1 MSNQDWTSKL
11 QDQLAGYQES
21 VSHDLWAGIE
31 QSLAQKNIES
41 VSTNPQTIVS
51 ENSESIDLHVGS
63 EVQKNARVLH
73 DSSEAKK
80 NARIVYFKR
89 WSAAAAAVALLGIG
103 GSYVYLHQED
113 VEKGNLQLAS
123 LSSPAVS
130 ADLQLAASQPAPS
143 PVVSADLQSAASQPA
158 PSHVVSADLQSAA
171 SQPAPSHVVSAD
183 LQSAA
188 SHPAPSHAV
197 SVDLQSAASQPAP
210 SLVVSAD
217 LRLAASQPA
226 PSLVV
231 SADLQSAASQ
241 KKKGNVLEKESEN
254 EISLLAENPEPAE
267 PVSEDKATDKS
278 SDYKALT
285 RSTDHH
291 AAAYASQSYHFEKNE
306 EVSGWSM
313 QLYAEN
319 LTPSLGG
326 VNSDASGGYN
336 DFSYGTMA
344 EPMPGVIPDPTAG
357 GIYGEEYLL
366 ASYKAIQRKQQVN
379 AKHHAPVSVGLQVAF
394 GIAPRL
400 SLSTGL
406 VYTRT
411 SSDFYPYAPSSNYN
425 VHQVLHYVGLPVGLN
440 YEFWQSGGFH
450 AYVMAGAEADYNVK
464 NDTEEEGVKKENA
477 KRDRVQF
484 SGKASLGA
492 QYDITPKV
500 GLYIEPGA
508 KYYFDNGSHVENT
521 FKDKKLNFNLQFGLR
536 FNL

>member
-41 VSTNPQTIVS
+41 VSTNPQTIA
-51 ENSESIDLHVGS
+51 SESSESTDLHVGS
-63 EVQKNARVLH
+63 EAKKNARVLH

-123 LSSPAVS
+123 HAVS
-130 ADLQLAASQPAPS
+130 PS
-143 PVVSADLQSAASQPA
+143 HVVSADLQSAASVSVAINQGSPSHVVSA
-158 PSHVVSADLQSAA
+158 DLQSATSSVAVNHGSPSHVVSADLQSAA
-171 SQPAPSHVVSAD
+171 SQ
-183 LQSAA
+183 
-188 SHPAPSHAV
+188 
-197 SVDLQSAASQPAP
+197 
-210 SLVVSAD
+210 
-217 LRLAASQPA
+217 
-226 PSLVV
+226 
-231 SADLQSAASQ
+231 
-241 KKKGNVLEKESEN
+241 KKTSDVLKEESEN
-254 EISLLAENPEPAE
+254 EISLLAENSDPAE

-425 VHQVLHYVGLPVGLN
+425 VHQVLHYVGIPVGLN

-464 NDTEEEGVKKENA
+464 NDTEEEGVKKEDA

-492 QYDITPKV
+492 QYDMTPKV

>member
-41 VSTNPQTIVS
+41 VSTNPQTIA
-51 ENSESIDLHVGS
+51 SESSESTDLHVG
-63 EVQKNARVLH
+63 
-73 DSSEAKK
+73 SEAKK

-130 ADLQLAASQPAPS
+130 ADLH
-143 PVVSADLQSAASQPA
+143 SAASQPA

-171 SQPAPSHVVSAD
+171 SQSAPSHVVSSDLQSAASQSAPSHVVSAD

-188 SHPAPSHAV
+188 S
-197 SVDLQSAASQPAP
+197 QPAP
-210 SLVVSAD
+210 S
-217 LRLAASQPA
+217 P
-226 PSLVV
+226 VV

-241 KKKGNVLEKESEN
+241 KKTSDVLKEESEN
-254 EISLLAENPEPAE
+254 EISLLAE
-267 PVSEDKATDKS
+267 K

-285 RSTDHH
+285 RSADHH

-344 EPMPGVIPDPTAG
+344 EPLPGVIPDPTAG

-366 ASYKAIQRKQQVN
+366 ASYKAIQRNQQGN

-411 SSDFYPYAPSSNYN
+411 SSDFYPYAPGSSYN
-425 VHQVLHYVGLPVGLN
+425 VHQVLHYVGIPVGLN

>member
-11 QDQLAGYQES
+11 QEQLADYQES

-31 QSLAQKNIES
+31 QSLAQNNIELGS
-41 VSTNPQTIVS
+41 SNPQTIA
-51 ENSESIDLHVGS
+51 SESSESTDLHVG
-63 EVQKNARVLH
+63 
-73 DSSEAKK
+73 SEAKK

-113 VEKGNLQLAS
+113 VEKGNLQMAS

-130 ADLQLAASQPAPS
+130 ADLQ
-143 PVVSADLQSAASQPA
+143 SAASQ
-158 PSHVVSADLQSAA
+158 S
-171 SQPAPSHVVSAD
+171 
-183 LQSAA
+183 
-188 SHPAPSHAV
+188 APSHA
-197 SVDLQSAASQPAP
+197 
-210 SLVVSAD
+210 
-217 LRLAASQPA
+217 
-226 PSLVV
+226 V

-241 KKKGNVLEKESEN
+241 KKMGNVLVEESEN
-254 EISLLAENPEPAE
+254 EISLLAENSDPAE
-267 PVSEDKATDKS
+267 PVSEDKATDS
-278 SDYKALT
+278 STDHKTLT

-326 VNSDASGGYN
+326 VNSDASG
-336 DFSYGTMA
+336 SYRDYSHGTMA

-366 ASYKAIQRKQQVN
+366 ASYKAIQRNQQGN

-425 VHQVLHYVGLPVGLN
+425 VHQVLHYVGIPVGLN

>member
-11 QDQLAGYQES
+11 QDQLADYQEP

-31 QSLAQKNIES
+31 QSLAH
-41 VSTNPQTIVS
+41 S
-51 ENSESIDLHVGS
+51 ETV
-63 EVQKNARVLH
+63 
-73 DSSEAKK
+73 KK
-80 NARIVYFKR
+80 PRIVYFKR

-113 VEKGNLQLAS
+113 VEKGNLQLATHAV
-123 LSSPAVS
+123 SPSHAVS
-130 ADLQLAASQPAPS
+130 ADLQSAASVSAAVNPSAPS
-143 PVVSADLQSAASQPA
+143 HAVSPSHIVSADLQSAASQ
-158 PSHVVSADLQSAA
+158 S
-171 SQPAPSHVVSAD
+171 
-183 LQSAA
+183 
-188 SHPAPSHAV
+188 
-197 SVDLQSAASQPAP
+197 
-210 SLVVSAD
+210 
-217 LRLAASQPA
+217 
-226 PSLVV
+226 
-231 SADLQSAASQ
+231 
-241 KKKGNVLEKESEN
+241 KMGNALEEENEN
-254 EISLLAENPEPAE
+254 EISLLAENSDPEE
-267 PVSEDKATDKS
+267 PVSEDKATDGSTGHKALTRF
-278 SDYKALT
+278 SDHKALT
-285 RSTDHH
+285 RSSDHH
-291 AAAYASQSYHFEKNE
+291 EAAYASQSYHFEKDKE
-306 EVSGWSM
+306 IAGWSM

-344 EPMPGVIPDPTAG
+344 EPMPGVIPDPAVG

-400 SLSTGL
+400 SLSTGM

-411 SSDFYPYAPSSNYN
+411 SSDFYPYAPSSSYN
-425 VHQVLHYVGLPVGLN
+425 VHQVLHYVGIPVGLN

-464 NDTEEEGVKKENA
+464 NDTDEDGTKKEDA

>member
-11 QDQLAGYQES
+11 QEQLAGYQES

-31 QSLAQKNIES
+31 QSLAQNNIES
-41 VSTNPQTIVS
+41 VSSNPQTIA
-51 ENSESIDLHVGS
+51 SESSESTDLHVGT
-63 EVQKNARVLH
+63 
-73 DSSEAKK
+73 EAKK

-113 VEKGNLQLAS
+113 VEKGNLQLA
-123 LSSPAVS
+123 V
-130 ADLQLAASQPAPS
+130 
-143 PVVSADLQSAASQPA
+143 SQPA

-171 SQPAPSHVVSAD
+171 SVSAAVSQSAPSHAVSADLQSAASQSAPSHVVSAD

-188 SHPAPSHAV
+188 SQSAPSHA
-197 SVDLQSAASQPAP
+197 
-210 SLVVSAD
+210 
-217 LRLAASQPA
+217 
-226 PSLVV
+226 V

-241 KKKGNVLEKESEN
+241 KKASDVLKKESEN
-254 EISLLAENPEPAE
+254 EISLLAE
-267 PVSEDKATDKS
+267 KS
-278 SDYKALT
+278 DHKALT
-285 RSTDHH
+285 RSTDYH
-291 AAAYASQSYHFEKNE
+291 AEAYASQSYHFEKNE

-366 ASYKAIQRKQQVN
+366 ASYKAIQRSQQGN

-411 SSDFYPYAPSSNYN
+411 SSDFYPYAPSSSYN
-425 VHQVLHYVGLPVGLN
+425 VHQVLHYVGIPVGLN

>member
-11 QDQLAGYQES
+11 QEQLAGYQEP

-31 QSLAQKNIES
+31 QSLAQNNIES
-41 VSTNPQTIVS
+41 VSSNPQTIA
-51 ENSESIDLHVGS
+51 SESSESTDLHVGT
-63 EVQKNARVLH
+63 
-73 DSSEAKK
+73 EAKK

-113 VEKGNLQLAS
+113 VEKGNLQLA
-123 LSSPAVS
+123 V
-130 ADLQLAASQPAPS
+130 
-143 PVVSADLQSAASQPA
+143 SQPA

-171 SQPAPSHVVSAD
+171 SVSAAVSQSAPSHAVSADLQSAASQSAPSHVVSAD

-188 SHPAPSHAV
+188 SQPVPS
-197 SVDLQSAASQPAP
+197 S
-210 SLVVSAD
+210 
-217 LRLAASQPA
+217 
-226 PSLVV
+226 VV

-241 KKKGNVLEKESEN
+241 KKASDVLKKESEN
-254 EISLLAENPEPAE
+254 EISLLAE
-267 PVSEDKATDKS
+267 KS
-278 SDYKALT
+278 DHKALT
-285 RSTDHH
+285 RSTDYH
-291 AAAYASQSYHFEKNE
+291 AEAYASQSYHFEKNE

-366 ASYKAIQRKQQVN
+366 ASYKAIQRSQQGN

-411 SSDFYPYAPSSNYN
+411 SSDFYPYAPSSSYN
-425 VHQVLHYVGLPVGLN
+425 VHQVLHYVGIPVGLN

-450 AYVMAGAEADYNVK
+450 AYVMAGAEADYNLK

>member
-11 QDQLAGYQES
+11 QEQLADYLEP

-31 QSLAQKNIES
+31 QSLAH
-41 VSTNPQTIVS
+41 S
-51 ENSESIDLHVGS
+51 ETV
-63 EVQKNARVLH
+63 
-73 DSSEAKK
+73 KK
-80 NARIVYFKR
+80 PRIVYFKR

-123 LSSPAVS
+123 HAVSPSHVVS
-130 ADLQLAASQPAPS
+130 ADLQSTASSVAVNQGSPS
-143 PVVSADLQSAASQPA
+143 HAVSADLQSAASSIAVNQGS

-171 SQPAPSHVVSAD
+171 SQS
-183 LQSAA
+183 
-188 SHPAPSHAV
+188 
-197 SVDLQSAASQPAP
+197 
-210 SLVVSAD
+210 
-217 LRLAASQPA
+217 
-226 PSLVV
+226 
-231 SADLQSAASQ
+231 
-241 KKKGNVLEKESEN
+241 KMGNALEEENEN
-254 EISLLAENPEPAE
+254 EISLLAENYEPAE
-267 PVSEDKATDKS
+267 PVSEDKATDS
-278 SDYKALT
+278 STDHKVLT
-285 RSTDHH
+285 RSTDNH
-291 AAAYASQSYHFEKNE
+291 AAAYASQSYHFEKDKE
-306 EVSGWSM
+306 IAGWSM

-344 EPMPGVIPDPTAG
+344 EPMPGVIPDPAVG

-411 SSDFYPYAPSSNYN
+411 SSDFYPYAPGSSYN
-425 VHQVLHYVGLPVGLN
+425 VHQVLHYVGIPVGLN

-464 NDTEEEGVKKENA
+464 NDTDEEGVKKEDA

>member
-63 EVQKNARVLH
+63 EAKKDARVLH

-123 LSSPAVS
+123 HAVSPSHAVS
-130 ADLQLAASQPAPS
+130 A
-143 PVVSADLQSAASQPA
+143 
-158 PSHVVSADLQSAA
+158 SHVVSADLQSAA
-171 SQPAPSHVVSAD
+171 SSVAVR
-183 LQSAA
+183 QS
-188 SHPAPSHAV
+188 APSHA
-197 SVDLQSAASQPAP
+197 
-210 SLVVSAD
+210 
-217 LRLAASQPA
+217 
-226 PSLVV
+226 V

-241 KKKGNVLEKESEN
+241 KKMGNTLVEESEN

-366 ASYKAIQRKQQVN
+366 ASYKAIQRNQQGN

-425 VHQVLHYVGLPVGLN
+425 VHQVLHYVGIPVGLN

-464 NDTEEEGVKKENA
+464 NDTEEEGVKKEDA

>member
-31 QSLAQKNIES
+31 QSLAH
-41 VSTNPQTIVS
+41 S
-51 ENSESIDLHVGS
+51 ETG
-63 EVQKNARVLH
+63 
-73 DSSEAKK
+73 KK
-80 NARIVYFKR
+80 ARIVYFKR

-123 LSSPAVS
+123 HAVSPSHAVS
-130 ADLQLAASQPAPS
+130 A
-143 PVVSADLQSAASQPA
+143 
-158 PSHVVSADLQSAA
+158 SHVVSADLQSAA
-171 SQPAPSHVVSAD
+171 SSVAVNQSAPSHAVSAD
-183 LQSAA
+183 LQST
-188 SHPAPSHAV
+188 
-197 SVDLQSAASQPAP
+197 ASQ
-210 SLVVSAD
+210 SKMGNTLV
-217 LRLAASQPA
+217 
-226 PSLVV
+226 
-231 SADLQSAASQ
+231 
-241 KKKGNVLEKESEN
+241 EESEN
-254 EISLLAENPEPAE
+254 EISLLAENSDPAE
-267 PVSEDKATDKS
+267 PVSEDKATDS
-278 SDYKALT
+278 STDHKTLPRSTDHKALT
-285 RSTDHH
+285 RSTDNH

-366 ASYKAIQRKQQVN
+366 ASYKAIQRNQQGN

-411 SSDFYPYAPSSNYN
+411 SSDFYPYAPSSSYN
-425 VHQVLHYVGLPVGLN
+425 VHQVLHYVGIPVGLN

>member
-11 QDQLAGYQES
+11 QDQLADYQES

-41 VSTNPQTIVS
+41 VSSNPQTIVS
-51 ENSESIDLHVGS
+51 ESSESTDLHVG
-63 EVQKNARVLH
+63 
-73 DSSEAKK
+73 SEAKK

-103 GSYVYLHQED
+103 GSYVYLHQEE
-113 VEKGNLQLAS
+113 VEKGNLQLAAS
-123 LSSPAVS
+123 QSAPSHVVS
-130 ADLQLAASQPAPS
+130 ADLQSAASQSAPS
-143 PVVSADLQSAASQPA
+143 HAVSADLQSAASQPA

-171 SQPAPSHVVSAD
+171 SQPASSHVVSAD

-188 SHPAPSHAV
+188 SQSAPSHA
-197 SVDLQSAASQPAP
+197 
-210 SLVVSAD
+210 
-217 LRLAASQPA
+217 
-226 PSLVV
+226 V

-241 KKKGNVLEKESEN
+241 KKTSDDVLKEESEN
-254 EISLLAENPEPAE
+254 EISLLAE
-267 PVSEDKATDKS
+267 KS
-278 SDYKALT
+278 DHKALT

-366 ASYKAIQRKQQVN
+366 ASYKAIQRNQQGN

-425 VHQVLHYVGLPVGLN
+425 VHQVLHYVGIPVGLN

>member
-31 QSLAQKNIES
+31 QSLAQNDIES
-41 VSTNPQTIVS
+41 VSSNPQAIVS
-51 ENSESIDLHVGS
+51 ESSESTDFHVGS
-63 EVQKNARVLH
+63 ESSDFHVG
-73 DSSEAKK
+73 SEAKK
-80 NARIVYFKR
+80 KARIVYFKR

-103 GSYVYLHQED
+103 GSYVYLHQEE

-123 LSSPAVS
+123 LSSRSVS
-130 ADLQLAASQPAPS
+130 ADLPSAAPHTVSSDLQPAAPHAVSSDLPSAPSHAVSSDLPSAASHVVSSDLQSAAPHAVSSDLQSAPS
-143 PVVSADLQSAASQPA
+143 HSVSADLQSAAP
-158 PSHVVSADLQSAA
+158 
-171 SQPAPSHVVSAD
+171 
-183 LQSAA
+183 
-188 SHPAPSHAV
+188 
-197 SVDLQSAASQPAP
+197 
-210 SLVVSAD
+210 
-217 LRLAASQPA
+217 
-226 PSLVV
+226 
-231 SADLQSAASQ
+231 Q

-254 EISLLAENPEPAE
+254 KISLLADN
-267 PVSEDKATDKS
+267 
-278 SDYKALT
+278 
-285 RSTDHH
+285 H
-291 AAAYASQSYHFEKNE
+291 AAAYASQSYHFDKNE

-319 LTPSLGG
+319 LTSSLGG
-326 VNSDASGGYN
+326 VNSDASGSYR
-336 DFSYGTMA
+336 DYSYGTMA

-366 ASYKAIQRKQQVN
+366 ASCKAIQRNQQVN

-400 SLSTGL
+400 TLSTGL

-411 SSDFYPYAPSSNYN
+411 SSDFYPYASSSSYN
-425 VHQVLHYVGLPVGLN
+425 VHQVLHYVGIPVGLN

>member
-31 QSLAQKNIES
+31 QSLAQNDIES
-41 VSTNPQTIVS
+41 VSSNPQAIVS
-51 ENSESIDLHVGS
+51 ESSESTDFHVGS
-63 EVQKNARVLH
+63 E
-73 DSSEAKK
+73 AKK
-80 NARIVYFKR
+80 KARIVYFKR

-103 GSYVYLHQED
+103 GSYVYLHQEE

-123 LSSPAVS
+123 LSSRSVS
-130 ADLQLAASQPAPS
+130 ADLP
-143 PVVSADLQSAASQPA
+143 SAA
-158 PSHVVSADLQSAA
+158 SHVVSSDLQPAA
-171 SQPAPSHVVSAD
+171 PHTVSSDLPS
-183 LQSAA
+183 
-188 SHPAPSHAV
+188 APSHAV
-197 SVDLQSAASQPAP
+197 SSDLQSAPSHSVSSDLQSAAP
-210 SLVVSAD
+210 
-217 LRLAASQPA
+217 
-226 PSLVV
+226 
-231 SADLQSAASQ
+231 Q

-254 EISLLAENPEPAE
+254 KISLLADN
-267 PVSEDKATDKS
+267 
-278 SDYKALT
+278 
-285 RSTDHH
+285 H
-291 AAAYASQSYHFEKNE
+291 AAAYASQSYHFDKNE

-319 LTPSLGG
+319 LTSSLGG
-326 VNSDASGGYN
+326 VNSDASGSYR
-336 DFSYGTMA
+336 DYSYGTMA

-366 ASYKAIQRKQQVN
+366 ASCKAIQRNQQVN

-400 SLSTGL
+400 TLSTGL

-411 SSDFYPYAPSSNYN
+411 SSDFYPYAPGSSYN
-425 VHQVLHYVGLPVGLN
+425 VHQVLHYVGIPVGLN

-477 KRDRVQF
+477 KRDRVQL

>member
-41 VSTNPQTIVS
+41 VSTNPQTIAS
-51 ENSESIDLHVGS
+51 ENSESTDLHVGS
-63 EVQKNARVLH
+63 EAKKDARVLH

-113 VEKGNLQLAS
+113 VEKGNLQLA
-123 LSSPAVS
+123 
-130 ADLQLAASQPAPS
+130 ASQSAPS
-143 PVVSADLQSAASQPA
+143 PVVSADLQSAASQ
-158 PSHVVSADLQSAA
+158 SAS
-171 SQPAPSHVVSAD
+171 SP
-183 LQSAA
+183 
-188 SHPAPSHAV
+188 
-197 SVDLQSAASQPAP
+197 
-210 SLVVSAD
+210 
-217 LRLAASQPA
+217 
-226 PSLVV
+226 VV

-241 KKKGNVLEKESEN
+241 KKTSDVLKEESEN
-254 EISLLAENPEPAE
+254 EISLLAE
-267 PVSEDKATDKS
+267 K

-425 VHQVLHYVGLPVGLN
+425 VHQVLHYVGIPVGLN

-464 NDTEEEGVKKENA
+464 NDTEEEGVKKEDA

>member
-31 QSLAQKNIES
+31 QSLAQNHIES
-41 VSTNPQTIVS
+41 VSTNPQAIA
-51 ENSESIDLHVGS
+51 SESSESTDLHVGS

-123 LSSPAVS
+123 HAVS
-130 ADLQLAASQPAPS
+130 PS
-143 PVVSADLQSAASQPA
+143 HAVSADLQSAASQ
-158 PSHVVSADLQSAA
+158 SKMGNT
-171 SQPAPSHVVSAD
+171 
-183 LQSAA
+183 
-188 SHPAPSHAV
+188 
-197 SVDLQSAASQPAP
+197 
-210 SLVVSAD
+210 LV
-217 LRLAASQPA
+217 
-226 PSLVV
+226 
-231 SADLQSAASQ
+231 
-241 KKKGNVLEKESEN
+241 EESEN

-285 RSTDHH
+285 RSADHH
-291 AAAYASQSYHFEKNE
+291 AAAYASQSYHLKKNE

-344 EPMPGVIPDPTAG
+344 EPLPGVIPDPTAG

-366 ASYKAIQRKQQVN
+366 ASYKAIQRNQQGN

-411 SSDFYPYAPSSNYN
+411 SSDFYPYASSSSYN
-425 VHQVLHYVGLPVGLN
+425 VHQVLHYVGIPVGLN

-464 NDTEEEGVKKENA
+464 NDTEEEGVKKEDA

>member
-31 QSLAQKNIES
+31 QSLAQNNIES
-41 VSTNPQTIVS
+41 VSSNPQTIA
-51 ENSESIDLHVGS
+51 SESSESTDLHVGT
-63 EVQKNARVLH
+63 
-73 DSSEAKK
+73 EAKK

-113 VEKGNLQLAS
+113 VEKGNLQLA
-123 LSSPAVS
+123 V
-130 ADLQLAASQPAPS
+130 SQPAPS
-143 PVVSADLQSAASQPA
+143 HVVSADLQSAASQPA

-188 SHPAPSHAV
+188 S
-197 SVDLQSAASQPAP
+197 
-210 SLVVSAD
+210 
-217 LRLAASQPA
+217 
-226 PSLVV
+226 
-231 SADLQSAASQ
+231 Q
-241 KKKGNVLEKESEN
+241 KKASDVLKKESEN
-254 EISLLAENPEPAE
+254 EISLLAE
-267 PVSEDKATDKS
+267 KS
-278 SDYKALT
+278 DHKALT

-291 AAAYASQSYHFEKNE
+291 AEAYASQSYHFEKNE

-366 ASYKAIQRKQQVN
+366 ASYKAIQRSQQGN

-411 SSDFYPYAPSSNYN
+411 SSDFYPYAPSSSYN
-425 VHQVLHYVGLPVGLN
+425 VHQVLHYVGIPVGLN

>member
-11 QDQLAGYQES
+11 QDQLADYQES

-41 VSTNPQTIVS
+41 VSSNPQTIVS
-51 ENSESIDLHVGS
+51 ESSESTDLHVG
-63 EVQKNARVLH
+63 
-73 DSSEAKK
+73 SEAKK

-103 GSYVYLHQED
+103 GSYVYLHQEE
-113 VEKGNLQLAS
+113 VEKGNLQLAAS
-123 LSSPAVS
+123 QSAPSHVVS
-130 ADLQLAASQPAPS
+130 ADLQSAASQSAPS
-143 PVVSADLQSAASQPA
+143 HAVSADLQSAASQPA

-171 SQPAPSHVVSAD
+171 SQPASSHVVSAD

-188 SHPAPSHAV
+188 SQSAPSHA
-197 SVDLQSAASQPAP
+197 
-210 SLVVSAD
+210 
-217 LRLAASQPA
+217 
-226 PSLVV
+226 V

-241 KKKGNVLEKESEN
+241 KKTSDDVLKEESEN
-254 EISLLAENPEPAE
+254 EISLLAE
-267 PVSEDKATDKS
+267 KS
-278 SDYKALT
+278 DHKALT
-285 RSTDHH
+285 RSTDNH

-326 VNSDASGGYN
+326 VNSDASG
-336 DFSYGTMA
+336 SYRDYSHGTMA

-366 ASYKAIQRKQQVN
+366 ASYKAIQRNQQGN

-411 SSDFYPYAPSSNYN
+411 SSDFYPYAPGSSYN
-425 VHQVLHYVGLPVGLN
+425 VHQVLHYVGIPVGLN

>member
-41 VSTNPQTIVS
+41 VSANLQKID
-51 ENSESIDLHVGS
+51 SESSESAELHVG
-63 EVQKNARVLH
+63 
-73 DSSEAKK
+73 SEAKK

-123 LSSPAVS
+123 HAVS
-130 ADLQLAASQPAPS
+130 PS
-143 PVVSADLQSAASQPA
+143 HAVSADLQSAASSVA
-158 PSHVVSADLQSAA
+158 VNYGSPSHVVSADLQSAA
-171 SQPAPSHVVSAD
+171 SQKKMGNA
-183 LQSAA
+183 
-188 SHPAPSHAV
+188 
-197 SVDLQSAASQPAP
+197 
-210 SLVVSAD
+210 LV
-217 LRLAASQPA
+217 
-226 PSLVV
+226 
-231 SADLQSAASQ
+231 
-241 KKKGNVLEKESEN
+241 EESEN
-254 EISLLAENPEPAE
+254 EISLLAENSDPAE
-267 PVSEDKATDKS
+267 SVSEDKATDSSTDYKTLTRS
-278 SDYKALT
+278 SDHKVLT

-366 ASYKAIQRKQQVN
+366 ASYKAIQRNQQVK

-411 SSDFYPYAPSSNYN
+411 SSDFYPYASSSSYN
-425 VHQVLHYVGLPVGLN
+425 VHQVLHYVGIPVGLN

>member
-31 QSLAQKNIES
+31 QSLAQNNIES
-41 VSTNPQTIVS
+41 VSSNPQTIVS
-51 ENSESIDLHVGS
+51 ESSESTDLHVG
-63 EVQKNARVLH
+63 
-73 DSSEAKK
+73 SEAKK

-130 ADLQLAASQPAPS
+130 ADLQSAASQPAPS
-143 PVVSADLQSAASQPA
+143 HIVSADLQSAASQSA
-158 PSHVVSADLQSAA
+158 PSHAVSADLQSAA
-171 SQPAPSHVVSAD
+171 SKRKMGNA
-183 LQSAA
+183 
-188 SHPAPSHAV
+188 
-197 SVDLQSAASQPAP
+197 
-210 SLVVSAD
+210 LV
-217 LRLAASQPA
+217 
-226 PSLVV
+226 
-231 SADLQSAASQ
+231 
-241 KKKGNVLEKESEN
+241 EESEN
-254 EISLLAENPEPAE
+254 EISLLAENSDPTE
-267 PVSEDKATDKS
+267 PVSEDKATDS
-278 SDYKALT
+278 STDHKTLT
-285 RSTDHH
+285 RSTDHKVLTRSTDNH

-344 EPMPGVIPDPTAG
+344 EPMPGVITDPTAG

-366 ASYKAIQRKQQVN
+366 ASYKAIQRNQQGN

-411 SSDFYPYAPSSNYN
+411 SSDFYPYAPSSSYN
-425 VHQVLHYVGLPVGLN
+425 VHQVLHYVGIPVGLN

>member
-31 QSLAQKNIES
+31 QSLAH
-41 VSTNPQTIVS
+41 S
-51 ENSESIDLHVGS
+51 ETG
-63 EVQKNARVLH
+63 
-73 DSSEAKK
+73 KK
-80 NARIVYFKR
+80 ARIVYFKR

-113 VEKGNLQLAS
+113 VEKGNLQLA
-123 LSSPAVS
+123 
-130 ADLQLAASQPAPS
+130 
-143 PVVSADLQSAASQPA
+143 ASQPA

-188 SHPAPSHAV
+188 SQSAPSHVVSADLQSAASQPAPSHVV

-210 SLVVSAD
+210 SLVVSSD
-217 LRLAASQPA
+217 LQSAASQPA

-241 KKKGNVLEKESEN
+241 KKTSDDVLKEESEN
-254 EISLLAENPEPAE
+254 EISLLAE
-267 PVSEDKATDKS
+267 K

-326 VNSDASGGYN
+326 VNSDASG
-336 DFSYGTMA
+336 SYRDYSHGTMA

-366 ASYKAIQRKQQVN
+366 ASYKAIQRNQQGN

-411 SSDFYPYAPSSNYN
+411 SSDFYPYAPSSSYN
-425 VHQVLHYVGLPVGLN
+425 VHQVLHYVGIPVGLN

>member
-31 QSLAQKNIES
+31 QSLAQNNIES
-41 VSTNPQTIVS
+41 VSSNPQTIA
-51 ENSESIDLHVGS
+51 SESSESTDLHVGS
-63 EVQKNARVLH
+63 E
-73 DSSEAKK
+73 AKK
-80 NARIVYFKR
+80 DARIVYFKR

-113 VEKGNLQLAS
+113 VERGNLQLAS

-130 ADLQLAASQPAPS
+130 ADLQ
-143 PVVSADLQSAASQPA
+143 SAASQPT

-171 SQPAPSHVVSAD
+171 SQPASSHVVSAD
-183 LQSAA
+183 LQST
-188 SHPAPSHAV
+188 
-197 SVDLQSAASQPAP
+197 
-210 SLVVSAD
+210 
-217 LRLAASQPA
+217 ASQPA

-241 KKKGNVLEKESEN
+241 KKTSDDVLKEKSEN
-254 EISLLAENPEPAE
+254 EISLLAE
-267 PVSEDKATDKS
+267 KS
-278 SDYKALT
+278 DHKALT

-336 DFSYGTMA
+336 DYSHGTMA

-366 ASYKAIQRKQQVN
+366 ASYKAIQRNQQGN

-411 SSDFYPYAPSSNYN
+411 SSDFYPYASSSSYN
-425 VHQVLHYVGLPVGLN
+425 VHQVLHYVGIPVGLN

>member
-11 QDQLAGYQES
+11 QEQLAGYQEP

-31 QSLAQKNIES
+31 QSLAQNNIES
-41 VSTNPQTIVS
+41 VSSNPQTIA
-51 ENSESIDLHVGS
+51 SESSESTDLHVGT
-63 EVQKNARVLH
+63 
-73 DSSEAKK
+73 EAKK

-113 VEKGNLQLAS
+113 VEKGNLQLA
-123 LSSPAVS
+123 V
-130 ADLQLAASQPAPS
+130 
-143 PVVSADLQSAASQPA
+143 SQPA

-171 SQPAPSHVVSAD
+171 SQSAPSHAVSADLQSAASQSAPSHVVSAD

-188 SHPAPSHAV
+188 S
-197 SVDLQSAASQPAP
+197 
-210 SLVVSAD
+210 
-217 LRLAASQPA
+217 
-226 PSLVV
+226 
-231 SADLQSAASQ
+231 Q
-241 KKKGNVLEKESEN
+241 KKASDVLKKESEN
-254 EISLLAENPEPAE
+254 EISLLAE
-267 PVSEDKATDKS
+267 KS
-278 SDYKALT
+278 DHKALT

-291 AAAYASQSYHFEKNE
+291 AEAYASQSYHFEKNE

-366 ASYKAIQRKQQVN
+366 ASYKAIQRSQQGN

-411 SSDFYPYAPSSNYN
+411 SSDFYPYAPSSSYN
-425 VHQVLHYVGLPVGLN
+425 VHQVLHYVGIPVGLN

>member
-31 QSLAQKNIES
+31 QSLAQNNIES
-41 VSTNPQTIVS
+41 VSSNPQTIVS
-51 ENSESIDLHVGS
+51 ESSESTDLHVGS
-63 EVQKNARVLH
+63 EVKKNARV
-73 DSSEAKK
+73 
-80 NARIVYFKR
+80 VYFKR

-113 VEKGNLQLAS
+113 VEKGNLQLAASQPAPSPVVSADLQSAASQSAPS
-123 LSSPAVS
+123 LVVS

-143 PVVSADLQSAASQPA
+143 PVVSADLQSAASQKKT
-158 PSHVVSADLQSAA
+158 SDV
-171 SQPAPSHVVSAD
+171 
-183 LQSAA
+183 
-188 SHPAPSHAV
+188 
-197 SVDLQSAASQPAP
+197 
-210 SLVVSAD
+210 LV
-217 LRLAASQPA
+217 
-226 PSLVV
+226 
-231 SADLQSAASQ
+231 
-241 KKKGNVLEKESEN
+241 EESEN
-254 EISLLAENPEPAE
+254 EISLLAENSDPAE
-267 PVSEDKATDKS
+267 PVSGDKATVS
-278 SDYKALT
+278 STDHKALT

-366 ASYKAIQRKQQVN
+366 ASYKAIQRNQQVK

-425 VHQVLHYVGLPVGLN
+425 VHQVLHYVGIPVGLN

>member
-11 QDQLAGYQES
+11 QEQLAGYQEP

-31 QSLAQKNIES
+31 QSLAQNNIES
-41 VSTNPQTIVS
+41 VSSNPQTIA
-51 ENSESIDLHVGS
+51 SESSESTDLHVGT
-63 EVQKNARVLH
+63 
-73 DSSEAKK
+73 EAKK

-113 VEKGNLQLAS
+113 VEKGNLQLA
-123 LSSPAVS
+123 V
-130 ADLQLAASQPAPS
+130 
-143 PVVSADLQSAASQPA
+143 SQPA

-188 SHPAPSHAV
+188 SQPAPSHAV
-197 SVDLQSAASQPAP
+197 SADLQSAASQPVP
-210 SLVVSAD
+210 SS
-217 LRLAASQPA
+217 
-226 PSLVV
+226 VV

-241 KKKGNVLEKESEN
+241 KKASDVLKKESEN
-254 EISLLAENPEPAE
+254 EISLLAE
-267 PVSEDKATDKS
+267 KS
-278 SDYKALT
+278 DHKALT

-291 AAAYASQSYHFEKNE
+291 AEAYASQSYHFEKNE

-366 ASYKAIQRKQQVN
+366 ASYKAIQRSQQGN

-411 SSDFYPYAPSSNYN
+411 SSDFYPYAPSSSYN
-425 VHQVLHYVGLPVGLN
+425 VHQVLHYVGIPVGLN

>member
-31 QSLAQKNIES
+31 QSLAQNNIES
-41 VSTNPQTIVS
+41 VSSNPQTIVS
-51 ENSESIDLHVGS
+51 ESSESTDLHVG
-63 EVQKNARVLH
+63 
-73 DSSEAKK
+73 SEAKK

-113 VEKGNLQLAS
+113 VEKGNLQMAS

-130 ADLQLAASQPAPS
+130 ADSHI
-143 PVVSADLQSAASQPA
+143 VSADLQSAASQPA

-171 SQPAPSHVVSAD
+171 SQPAPSHIVSAD

-188 SHPAPSHAV
+188 SQSAPSHVV
-197 SVDLQSAASQPAP
+197 SADLQSAASQPAP
-210 SLVVSAD
+210 SH
-217 LRLAASQPA
+217 
-226 PSLVV
+226 VV

-241 KKKGNVLEKESEN
+241 KKANDVLKKESEN
-254 EISLLAENPEPAE
+254 EISLLAE
-267 PVSEDKATDKS
+267 KS
-278 SDYKALT
+278 DHKTLT
-285 RSTDHH
+285 RSTDNH

-326 VNSDASGGYN
+326 VNSDASG
-336 DFSYGTMA
+336 SYRDYSHGTMA

-366 ASYKAIQRKQQVN
+366 ASYKAIQRSQQGN

-411 SSDFYPYAPSSNYN
+411 SSDFYPYAPGSSYN
-425 VHQVLHYVGLPVGLN
+425 VHQVLHYVGIPVGLN

-464 NDTEEEGVKKENA
+464 NDTEEEGVKKEDA